1 MRTEFVVTVK
11 HPNGKTDRSSYMG
24 RKWGEEAANKAKMI
38 YEPQGCEIHFL
49 KVQYQGSSFLRSESI
64 W

>member
-1 MRTEFVVTVK
+1 MRTEFVITVK

-38 YEPQGCEIHFL
+38 YEPQGCEVHFS
-49 KVQYQGSSFLRSESI
+49 KVQYQGSSFLRSENI